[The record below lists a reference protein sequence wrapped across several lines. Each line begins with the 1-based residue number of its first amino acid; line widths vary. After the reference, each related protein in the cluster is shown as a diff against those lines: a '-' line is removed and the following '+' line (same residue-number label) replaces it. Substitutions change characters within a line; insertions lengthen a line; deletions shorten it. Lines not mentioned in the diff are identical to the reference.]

1 MTLVIYGLDIFGFAL
16 ILIVDQ
22 KTRKMQIIMK
32 KQTNLIEAWNVGFII
47 ISGS

>member
-22 KTRKMQIIMK
+22 KTGKMQIIMK
-32 KQTNLIEAWNVGFII
+32 KQTNLIEAWNVGFSIV
-47 ISGS
+47 GP